1 VAIDGTDL
9 EAELDAVF
17 AATPETFTVARD
29 ALVKKLKAEKRKGDA
44 ATVAAFRR
52 PTAILWG
59 MNQVARADGAPI
71 AELRRLGQVALHA
84 QEQLLS
90 GGSPADVLAAVEQRR
105 AMVSALVNSV
115 VMFLT
120 EHGVAADALAPQLRS
135 AFEMVSVN
143 TAAGAALQRGRLAA
157 IPTEADGTSG
167 ADDSTTAKAPRHLSV
182 VRETP
187 ASAEASTVS
196 ADTSVSEPVDE
207 LAGVAEPEPAEQPTA
222 DAAMSEDA
230 KTKLEAEQQT
240 AAEEPARREAEARD
254 AETSEGEAEAEAERA
269 EAEQRVS
276 EQRELEQREL
286 EQRELEQRELE
297 RVAMWE
303 AAERAVNVST
313 EAIAEASKQV
323 SELSVAAIEAATNEQ
338 AIQAELSALTAE
350 IATLHSR
357 LAEKASEA
365 NRAAERTKDA
375 ASQRAGAEQAL
386 SVAIREASRAKE
398 ALATLQSETP
408 GAVI

>member
-115 VMFLT
+115 VTFLT
-120 EHGVAADALAPQLRS
+120 EQGVTADALAPQLRS
-135 AFEMVSVN
+135 VFEMVSVN

-286 EQRELEQRELE
+286 EQRELE

>member
-286 EQRELEQRELE
+286 EQRELE